1 MVVSLLIQDLLNES
15 HGDISNFNQI
25 CWVVSTVMFLIIT
38 DLLDGRHGD
47 VSNYHRSAEWEAW
60 C

>member
-47 VSNYHRSAEWEAW
+47 VSNFHRSAV
-60 C
+60 